1 VNKPENRMA
10 YVDEKGNVHCVGSK
24 ALVTIPSEFGNVLS
38 DLSADI
44 QLALVCIETWGAIPI
59 PVARAVQR
67 NLEPARAALDMAI
80 RCAPPTVAIGVAEKS
95 ISLLGAEA
103 N

>member
-1 VNKPENRMA
+1 MNKPENRMV
-10 YVDEKGNVHCVGSK
+10 YMDEHGAAHCVVSK
-24 ALVTIPSEFGNVLS
+24 ALVTIPSEFGDVLTT
-38 DLSADI
+38 LHADI
-44 QLALVCIETWGAIPI
+44 QLALVYIETWGAIPI

-80 RCAPPTVAIGVAEKS
+80 RCAPPAVAIGVNAKS